1 MKTFF
6 LSYSPGIPQKYICSS
21 LLAAKQEA
29 SKGFTYAMELQGESV
44 TIYDSNDNAICY
56 KSFNRF
62 TQKSSNIGKWITI

>member
-1 MKTFF
+1 MKTFYI
-6 LSYSPGIPQKYICSS
+6 SYSSGITQEYICKS

-44 TIYDSNDNAICY
+44 TIYDSDDNAICY

-62 TQKSSNIGKWITI
+62 TEKTSNLGKWITI